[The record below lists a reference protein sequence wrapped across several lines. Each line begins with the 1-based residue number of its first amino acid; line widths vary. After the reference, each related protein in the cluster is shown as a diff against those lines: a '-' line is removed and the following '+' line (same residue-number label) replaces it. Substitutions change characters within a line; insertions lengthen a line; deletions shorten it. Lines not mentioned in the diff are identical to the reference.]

1 MKKILVALLALTFV
15 VTAMAS
21 MGEKNTIIIY
31 SCLEQFRANVLQAQL
46 NEEFPDLNVRV
57 MYVSTA
63 KVASKIDAE
72 KTGTD
77 ADIVVGLDNAY
88 VEMIKDNF
96 ADVSMYSHLDYIPDF
111 KNMDPKYLIL
121 ERQAGSIVVN
131 NEVLAKYNLPMPQTY
146 EDLLDPMYKGLI
158 AMPDPK
164 SSGTGYFFY
173 KGLVNVWGEEKTL
186 DYFDQLYA
194 NIKQFTE
201 SGSGPIKLLIQGE
214 VAIGFALTFQAVD
227 EMNNGN
233 DFLILEPEFGS
244 PYSLTGASIVKGK
257 RDRTGVEEVFDF
269 IVNDFMVYDK
279 EYFSPGQVLKEQE
292 NKLEN
297 YPTDFS
303 YGDMTG
309 IEDVSEQERLLAS
322 LAPSHGQSAGRP
334 LAILLVAHPY
344 VAHDPCF
351 GGQIAELLDG
361 MGCVVAFADE
371 CDHDEALRASFDFSE
386 TLPWLVNREL
396 VGAITLLHDRIDGIV
411 LASAF
416 PCGPDSMTDD
426 AILRCI
432 QGKPIL
438 NLTIDAQSGT
448 AGLETRVE
456 SFVDILRYQQKGG
469 YAR

>member
-31 SCLEQFRANVLQAQL
+31 SCLEQFRANALQAQL

-77 ADIVVGLDNAY
+77 ADIVVGLENAY
-88 VEMIKDNF
+88 VEMVKDNF
-96 ADVSMYSHLDYIPDF
+96 ADVSAYSHLDYMPDF
-111 KNMDPKYLIL
+111 KNMDPEYLIL
-121 ERQAGSIVVN
+121 DRQAGSIVVN

-227 EMNNGN
+227 EINNGH
-233 DFLILEPEFGS
+233 DFTIITPEFGS
-244 PYSLTGASIVKGK
+244 PYSLDSIAMIKGREK
-257 RDRTGVEEVFDF
+257 NPDVVRVFEY
-269 IVNDFMVYDK
+269 IANEYVVYDK
-279 EYFSPGQVLKEQE
+279 EHFSPETVLVGQE
-292 NKLEN
+292 NTIPN
-297 YPTDFS
+297 YPQNIT
-303 YGDMTG
+303 YADMTG
-309 IEDVSEQERLLAS
+309 VGDIQEKERLL
-322 LAPSHGQSAGRP
+322 
-334 LAILLVAHPY
+334 
-344 VAHDPCF
+344 
-351 GGQIAELLDG
+351 EL
-361 MGCVVAFADE
+361 
-371 CDHDEALRASFDFSE
+371 
-386 TLPWLVNREL
+386 W
-396 VGAITLLHDRIDGIV
+396 
-411 LASAF
+411 
-416 PCGPDSMTDD
+416 
-426 AILRCI
+426 
-432 QGKPIL
+432 K
-438 NLTIDAQSGT
+438 
-448 AGLETRVE
+448 
-456 SFVDILRYQQKGG
+456 Y
-469 YAR
+469 

>member
-31 SCLEQFRANVLQAQL
+31 SCLEQFRANALQAQL

-77 ADIVVGLDNAY
+77 ADIVVGLENAY

-96 ADVSMYSHLDYIPDF
+96 ADVSAYSHLDYIPDF

-227 EMNNGN
+227 EINNGH
-233 DFLILEPEFGS
+233 DFTIITPEFGS
-244 PYSLTGASIVKGK
+244 PYSLDSIAMIKGREK
-257 RDRTGVEEVFDF
+257 NPDVVRVFEY
-269 IVNDFMVYDK
+269 IANEYVVYDK
-279 EYFSPGQVLKEQE
+279 EHFSPETVLVGQE
-292 NKLEN
+292 NTIPN
-297 YPTDFS
+297 YPQNIT
-303 YGDMTG
+303 YADMTG
-309 IEDVSEQERLLAS
+309 VGDIQEKERLL
-322 LAPSHGQSAGRP
+322 
-334 LAILLVAHPY
+334 
-344 VAHDPCF
+344 
-351 GGQIAELLDG
+351 EL
-361 MGCVVAFADE
+361 
-371 CDHDEALRASFDFSE
+371 
-386 TLPWLVNREL
+386 W
-396 VGAITLLHDRIDGIV
+396 
-411 LASAF
+411 
-416 PCGPDSMTDD
+416 
-426 AILRCI
+426 
-432 QGKPIL
+432 K
-438 NLTIDAQSGT
+438 
-448 AGLETRVE
+448 
-456 SFVDILRYQQKGG
+456 Y
-469 YAR
+469 

>member
-21 MGEKNTIIIY
+21 MSEKNTIIIY
-31 SCLEQFRANVLQAQL
+31 SCLEQFRANALQAQL

-77 ADIVVGLDNAY
+77 ADIVVGLENAY
-88 VEMIKDNF
+88 VEMVKDNF
-96 ADVSMYSHLDYIPDF
+96 ADVSAYSHLDYIPDF
-111 KNMDPKYLIL
+111 KNMDSKYLIL
-121 ERQAGSIVVN
+121 DRQAGSIVVN

-227 EMNNGN
+227 EINNGH
-233 DFLILEPEFGS
+233 DFTIITPEFGS
-244 PYSLTGASIVKGK
+244 PYSLDSIAMIKGREK
-257 RDRTGVEEVFDF
+257 NSDVVRVFEY
-269 IVNDFMVYDK
+269 IANEYVVYDK
-279 EYFSPGQVLKEQE
+279 EHFSPETVLVGQE
-292 NKLEN
+292 NTIPN
-297 YPTDFS
+297 YPQNIT
-303 YGDMTG
+303 YADMTG
-309 IEDVSEQERLLAS
+309 VGDIQEKERLL
-322 LAPSHGQSAGRP
+322 
-334 LAILLVAHPY
+334 
-344 VAHDPCF
+344 
-351 GGQIAELLDG
+351 EL
-361 MGCVVAFADE
+361 
-371 CDHDEALRASFDFSE
+371 
-386 TLPWLVNREL
+386 W
-396 VGAITLLHDRIDGIV
+396 
-411 LASAF
+411 
-416 PCGPDSMTDD
+416 
-426 AILRCI
+426 
-432 QGKPIL
+432 K
-438 NLTIDAQSGT
+438 
-448 AGLETRVE
+448 
-456 SFVDILRYQQKGG
+456 Y
-469 YAR
+469 